1 MVKVK
6 LAWVE
11 NNKARAIFFR
21 RRSEGV
27 LKKVKE
33 LTILC
38 DILACLIIFS
48 PNDAEPMVWPSVE
61 TARGLLDNFFSLP
74 KFEQKKRDAC
84 LESFL
89 KEKINKVQEK
99 LKKNQ
104 EKCKEYVIDQLM
116 IQLQQGCRIDD
127 FNLNEINELLS
138 FSRDR
143 IILGREMLGSMQFS
157 PLRDP
162 PVLPFEVQVEQL
174 AEKRDE
180 ATVLIEL
187 ANNDVRQEPP
197 PNETFAREDHVDLS
211 LLGIDKDWLKLNNYH
226 F

>member
-74 KFEQKKRDAC
+74 K
-84 LESFL
+84 
-89 KEKINKVQEK
+89 
-99 LKKNQ
+99 
-104 EKCKEYVIDQLM
+104 
-116 IQLQQGCRIDD
+116 
-127 FNLNEINELLS
+127 
-138 FSRDR
+138 DR